1 MATAQT
7 TGSTRFPEL
16 INARF
21 WESKYEWHVHR
32 ILALK
37 AGLDEAIADAIAR
50 KERPA
55 SLKADEALV
64 FDFCTALH
72 QRHFV
77 DAALFQRAVAAFGE
91 AGVMDLVGVS
101 GYYTLVSM
109 VLNVA
114 EVQLPVGV
122 ASPW

>member
-1 MATAQT
+1 MK
-7 TGSTRFPEL
+7 S
-16 INARF
+16 
-21 WESKYEWHVHR
+21 
-32 ILALK
+32 
-37 AGLDEAIADAIAR
+37 
-50 KERPA
+50 
-55 SLKADEALV
+55 DEALV
-64 FDFCTALH
+64 FDFCTGLH

-114 EVQLPVGV
+114 EVPLPAGV